1 MRRAFTLVEL
11 LVVISIIV
19 VLMFIVVPAFGLF
32 ARRRSLEGLGRVVK
46 AAVLEARSFATTR
59 RHTVRMIFGRRQ
71 IMLAEYLPTGSRN
84 RGRYTYI
91 ARHQLPKR
99 VDYLLY
105 FMDIKHGKKPFDD
118 ASETSTEPSRVAL
131 DYSIAFQ
138 TDGSVD
144 FGRYT
149 DVSHTLFEQN
159 RKADIVG
166 HLHGQKK
173 VKCLVDIQSAIGFA
187 EWKVV
192 RK

>member
-1 MRRAFTLVEL
+1 
-11 LVVISIIV
+11 
-19 VLMFIVVPAFGLF
+19 
-32 ARRRSLEGLGRVVK
+32 
-46 AAVLEARSFATTR
+46 
-59 RHTVRMIFGRRQ
+59 
-71 IMLAEYLPTGSRN
+71 MLAEHLPGGQRN

-91 ARHQLPKR
+91 ARHLLPKR

-105 FMDIKHGKKPFDD
+105 FMDIKRGKEPFDD
-118 ASETSTEPSRVAL
+118 ASETTTQPSRVAL
-131 DYSIAFQ
+131 DYSIAFRA
-138 TDGSVD
+138 DGSVD

-166 HLHGQKK
+166 HLRGQKR